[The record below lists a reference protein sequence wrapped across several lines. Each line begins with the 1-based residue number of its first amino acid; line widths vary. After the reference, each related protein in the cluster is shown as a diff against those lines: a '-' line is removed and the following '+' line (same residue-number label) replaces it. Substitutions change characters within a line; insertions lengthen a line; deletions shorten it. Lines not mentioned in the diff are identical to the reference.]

1 MKKLIAVILLALS
14 ASVWAAEYKF
24 IVPNAPG
31 GGASDTAARKLSQMY
46 QERFGDSLTVMNVV
60 GGQGVLAIEKFK
72 QERVAL
78 TMLISSQMVYNYV
91 DDQLKLP
98 YTDQDF
104 NIIAPIAYATNIVVT
119 RANGPIT
126 DLDTLIKIKDPS
138 FGSWQIGSD
147 LSIKSLSN
155 YAKQTSTLIRYR
167 DPSFMI
173 TDIVGGTVPVA
184 MSTTGSSAVLGLV
197 TEGKLKI
204 LGSSAPF
211 DFKFNGVNIP
221 SISKKYNIPQFDYL
235 VWMAITPGQTPEH
248 IKLINN
254 LKTLIDTKE
263 FQNYVKEI
271 TIFPVPKE
279 TIPPNDSPTR
289 MRNHVLKYRYLQEE
303 TK

>member
-119 RANGPIT
+119 RADGPIT